1 MRDDAF
7 AMTPAPAAAPTVAAV
22 AAPYPIRIGSAEE
35 FARVRDFLKA
45 ADFNDLRVCDVLK
58 LGDMSDLGGVLWDEA
73 PLQELEPRLRWC
85 MQTFGRGTPVD
96 IAMSRAVCGEET
108 LAAFL
113 SLGLLRPSKG
123 DANLLV
129 SPVWLYPVDGFVIV
143 SDRHDDPE
151 GGKFVAADDIVFP
164 AIYMGT
170 LRFLKLL
177 PDAHGGDALDLC
189 GGTGVGAMHLARTAR
204 TAATADLTERCAFFA
219 EFNARL
225 NGVAMESLCGDLY
238 GPAQGRQF
246 DVVTVHPPFVPS
258 VGTSMIYRD
267 AGDTGEAITR
277 RVIEGLPAH
286 LRAGGTCM
294 VVCVGRDTH
303 EQRFE
308 ERVRDWLGEAAP
320 NCDIA
325 FAMERTMSVEHIVGQ
340 VRKRWHDK
348 IEEQTRQ
355 LTERLHAL
363 GTRQFAYGAL
373 FVRRW
378 HEPVPEPP
386 VRVNLTQKTVAAD
399 FDRLFAWRR
408 LHRRSGFLQWL
419 THARPRFT
427 PEAELNV
434 RHAQQD
440 GRFVPSE
447 VSFIVDRGFHSVLKL
462 DAWVVPVVLQFDGET
477 TVGDVLQSARDEAS
491 VPPDFTFE
499 AFGELVRLMIER
511 EILDVDFPR

>member
-1 MRDDAF
+1 MRDDAC
-7 AMTPAPAAAPTVAAV
+7 AMTPAPAPTAAAA
-22 AAPYPIRIGSAEE
+22 AASYPIRIGGADE
-35 FARVRDFLKA
+35 FARVRHFFKA

-58 LGDMSDLGGVLWDEA
+58 LADMSDLGGVRWGEV
-73 PLQELEPRLRWC
+73 PLQDLEPRLRWC

-96 IAMSRAVCGEET
+96 VEMSRAVCGEET
-108 LAAFL
+108 LAAFRA
-113 SLGLLRPSKG
+113 LGLLRPSKT
-123 DANLLV
+123 DPSLLV
-129 SPVWLYPVDGFVIV
+129 APVWLYPVDGFVIV

-151 GGKFVAADDIVFP
+151 GGTFVAADDIVFP
-164 AIYMGT
+164 AIYVGT

-204 TAATADLTERCAFFA
+204 SAASADLTERCAFFA

-225 NGVAMESLCGDLY
+225 NGAAVESLCGDLY
-238 GPAQGRQF
+238 GPAHGRQF
-246 DVVTVHPPFVPS
+246 DLVTVHPPFVPS
-258 VGTSMIYRD
+258 VGTGMIYRD

-308 ERVRDWLGEAAP
+308 ERVRDWLGEAGA

-325 FAMERTMSVEHIVGQ
+325 FAMERMMSVEHIVGQ

-348 IEEQTRQ
+348 TEEQARQ
-355 LTERLHAL
+355 LADRLHAL

-408 LHRRSGFLQWL
+408 LRRRSGFLHWL
-419 THARPRFT
+419 GHARPRFT

-434 RHAQQD
+434 RHVQQE

-447 VSFIVDRGFHSVLKL
+447 VSFLVDRGFHSVLKL
-462 DAWVVPVVLQFDGET
+462 DAWVVPIVLQFDGQTSVAE
-477 TVGDVLQSARDEAS
+477 VLQNARDEAS

-499 AFGELVRLMIER
+499 AFGELIRLMIER